1 MSNSPLQPLFRRREL
16 LQSLGWGAAGLA
28 LSSLIGRESPVLAET
43 PDVHDRTPLA
53 RPRAKQV
60 IWIFLS
66 GGVSHLETW
75 DPKPLLNQFA
85 GKTYD
90 QTSLDHP
97 QKSPLYLQRSRSV
110 VGFDR
115 EVISQIMP
123 LQVGYR
129 KRGQLGCEVSDWLPY
144 LGNQVDDL
152 CIVRSMYTTDNDH
165 GAEFQFHTGRH
176 VLDEQQ
182 PTIGSWL
189 SYGLGAINE
198 NLPEFVFLGQYRD
211 PRVKKNFE
219 AHYLG
224 PQYGAVELSLD
235 GEPLPFGNRPQ
246 SVDPVIQANEFEL
259 IDQLNREAF
268 GNYPEDA
275 TLAARIRSY
284 ELAYRMQMS
293 APEALRWQDE
303 SMSIQKL
310 YGIDNEV
317 TSIYGQRLLTARRLA
332 ERGVRF
338 TLVYLSEY
346 GEWDSHA
353 NIRDLHSRSCQRVD
367 QPLAGL
373 IRDLKQRGMLDETL
387 VVCATEFGRTPA
399 LEITSLNRAGTGRD
413 HHPHGFTIWMAG
425 GGLKQGHVHG
435 ATDEFGFH
443 AIENAHYV
451 TDIHATVQHLMG
463 LNPKTMVVPGRQRLE
478 IDFGEV
484 IHDLIA

>member
-1 MSNSPLQPLFRRREL
+1 MGGSHSHSLFRRRDV

-28 LSSLIGRESPVLAET
+28 LNSLMGKESRAQDSEGSSHVET
-43 PDVHDRTPLA
+43 PRQTV
-53 RPRAKQV
+53 RAKQV

-75 DPKPLLNQFA
+75 DPKPTLNRFA

-90 QTSLDHP
+90 ETKLDNP

-123 LQVGYR
+123 LQVGFR

-152 CIVRSMYTTDNDH
+152 CVVRSMYTTDNDH

-182 PTIGSWL
+182 PTIGSWI
-189 SYGLGAINE
+189 SYGLGALNE

-224 PQYGAVELSLD
+224 PQYGAVELSMD
-235 GEPLPFGNRPQ
+235 GEPLPFGKRPEHVGAQ
-246 SVDPVIQANEFEL
+246 MQAHEFAL
-259 IDQLNREAF
+259 IDQLNRETATHF
-268 GNYPEDA
+268 PEDES
-275 TLAARIRSY
+275 LQARIRSY

-293 APEALRWQDE
+293 APEALHWQE
-303 SMSIQKL
+303 EASHIQKL
-310 YGIDNEV
+310 YGIDEEI

-338 TLVYLSEY
+338 TLVYLSDY

-367 QPLAGL
+367 KPLAGL
-373 IRDLKQRGMLDETL
+373 IRDLKQRGMLEETL

-399 LEITSLNRAGTGRD
+399 LEVTSLNKAGTGRD

-425 GGLKQGHVHG
+425 GGLKQGHIHG

-443 AIENAHYV
+443 AIENPHYV

-463 LNPKTMVVPGRQRLE
+463 LDPKTLIVPGRQRLE
-478 IDFGEV
+478 VDFGEV